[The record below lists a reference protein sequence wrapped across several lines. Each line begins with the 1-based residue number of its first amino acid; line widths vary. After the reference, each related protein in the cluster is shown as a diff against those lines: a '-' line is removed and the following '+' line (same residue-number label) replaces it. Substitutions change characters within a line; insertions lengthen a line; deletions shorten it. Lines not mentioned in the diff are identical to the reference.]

1 MIAKIG
7 KHMVVSKNKFLE
19 MHHMLPDLMPK
30 HARKAVSGRFY
41 VFTLLI
47 KIYNKINLQ
56 IICAVYISGFNNYY
70 SPSLAVQFSN

>member
-30 HARKAVSGRFY
+30 HAGKAASGRFY

-47 KIYNKINLQ
+47 KKLK
-56 IICAVYISGFNNYY
+56 
-70 SPSLAVQFSN
+70 